1 MDTGR
6 RRAKKADAAAALV
19 ALGSS
24 VFVHADTVDVALM
37 VLGLV
42 GAIGDGMATPLR
54 LLVASRIANDLGSG
68 PDHLHHFTSRIN
80 AVGPPSF
87 TTVPIRQN
95 LSSSWLVSVMHAG
108 LSGP

>member
-1 MDTGR
+1 MDAAG
-6 RRAKKADAAAALV
+6 RRAKKVDAAALV

-24 VFVHADTVDVALM
+24 VFVHADAVDVALM

-68 PDHLHHFTSRIN
+68 PDHLQHQFTSKIN
-80 AVGPPSF
+80 AVGRTRSLPS
-87 TTVPIRQN
+87 RH
-95 LSSSWLVSVMHAG
+95 LASSSLTSMN
-108 LSGP
+108 SCTNPCRT

>member
-1 MDTGR
+1 MDAAG
-6 RRAKKADAAAALV
+6 RRAKVDAAALV

-24 VFVHADTVDVALM
+24 VFVHADAVDVALM

-68 PDHLHHFTSRIN
+68 PDHLQQFTSKIN
-80 AVGPPSF
+80 AVGPVFRIFKRKLPS
-87 TTVPIRQN
+87 
-95 LSSSWLVSVMHAG
+95 
-108 LSGP
+108 

>member
-1 MDTGR
+1 MDAAG
-6 RRAKKADAAAALV
+6 RRAKKVDAAALV

-24 VFVHADTVDVALM
+24 VFVHADAVDVALM

-68 PDHLHHFTSRIN
+68 PDHLQHQFTSKIN
-80 AVGPPSF
+80 AVGRRRSLPS
-87 TTVPIRQN
+87 RH
-95 LSSSWLVSVMHAG
+95 LASSSLTSMN
-108 LSGP
+108 SCINPCRT